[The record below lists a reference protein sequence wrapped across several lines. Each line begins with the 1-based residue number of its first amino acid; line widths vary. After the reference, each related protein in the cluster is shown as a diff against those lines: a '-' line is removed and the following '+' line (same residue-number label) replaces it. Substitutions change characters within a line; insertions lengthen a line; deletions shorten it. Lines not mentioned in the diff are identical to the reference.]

1 MAIAALAT
9 ASTYWQDIAPP
20 KSIAPEEA
28 IDFVKRTHITGNV
41 FNSYDF
47 GGYLIFSGIPT
58 FIDGRGVAGD
68 DFLREY
74 SETIRLG
81 DINKAFQ
88 TLDDYRISWIILRP
102 SEPLAKAIA
111 PSELWD
117 KVYSDEY
124 SVVFVRHR

>member
-9 ASTYWQDIAPP
+9 VSTSWRSIAPP

-41 FNSYDF
+41 FNSYGF

-58 FIDGRGVAGD
+58 FIDGRGLTGD
-68 DFLREY
+68 DFLRKY
-74 SETIRLG
+74 SEAVNLI
-81 DINKAFQ
+81 DIDKAFQ
-88 TLDDYRISWIILRP
+88 MLDDYKISWILLQP
-102 SEPLAKAIA
+102 VEPLSKAIA
-111 PSELWD
+111 RSAVWD

-124 SVVFVRHR
+124 SIIFVRR